1 MAVAAA
7 QELQAKEIVVGAQLD
22 LVAQAAAAAALD
34 PLVETDQLQVLAQ
47 VWVDQRVTEFSIQF
61 LCPAFHPNM
70 LQLVVQEAHSP
81 QQDLRA
87 LWVALPRGQMPSPI
101 LALVVEVEEAHLPF
115 LINLVEKAAPA

>member
-1 MAVAAA
+1 MQQVHVALAV
-7 QELQAKEIVVGAQLD
+7 VVVD
-22 LVAQAAAAAALD
+22 LD

-61 LCPAFHPNM
+61 LFPAFHPNM
-70 LQLVVQEAHSP
+70 LQLVVQEAHLL

-115 LINLVEKAAPA
+115 QINLAEKAALA